1 MKRIWF
7 GVALL
12 ALMLALGLGSSA
24 LMKKT
29 WQKQSE
35 NLNHAASF
43 AVEGD
48 WATART
54 LQQEAKAEWEKK
66 QLLVAALC
74 RHEPI
79 DEIEGLFAQLDVF
92 SETRRAVSFSST
104 CVYLSRQLDSLG
116 QSHSFN
122 LKNLF

>member
-12 ALMLALGLGSSA
+12 AVMLALGLASSA
-24 LMKKT
+24 LMEKT

-35 NLNHAASF
+35 NLKQAASL

-54 LQQEAKAEWEKK
+54 LQQEAKTEWEKK

-79 DEIEGLFAQLDVF
+79 DQIDGLFAQLEVF
-92 SETRRAVSFSST
+92 FDARRAVSFSST

>member
-7 GVALL
+7 GAALL
-12 ALMLALGLGSSA
+12 ILMLALGLLSSA
-24 LMKKT
+24 IMERT
-29 WQKQSE
+29 WQAQSE
-35 NLNHAASF
+35 NLNCAASL
-43 AVEGD
+43 AAEGD
-48 WATART
+48 WAGARQ
-54 LQQEAKAEWEKK
+54 LQDEAQTEWERK

-79 DEIEGLFAQLDVF
+79 DQIDGLFAQLEIF
-92 SETRRAVSFSST
+92 SEARRAVSFGST
-104 CVYLSRQLDSLG
+104 CVYLSQQLDSLG